1 MEYKE
6 GKDSLRVESPYHLSC
21 FSGFPFFLFLSH
33 SWVISI
39 RSFDICGFVQ
49 LCLFVSLSLL
59 FWGLNFSIS
68 GADFLMLVILL
79 KFFCSCLQVFAG
91 WTGWIQAY
99 IWLNRQLLLWSI
111 FSFFNLFFPPS
122 MTRNAFY
129 RRKKLSMM
137 AWLQDAWFQENVQ
150 SLHETLFY
158 LMMWLS
164 LIAICDIHGWLNY
177 IIFMKYPLI
186 MMFSEPQSLIFFKFS
201 SNSRNLYLTR
211 CLFM

>member
-1 MEYKE
+1 MGHFYPIIWYLWICPTPSVCVSFFAVL
-6 GKDSLRVESPYHLSC
+6 GVE
-21 FSGFPFFLFLSH
+21 F
-33 SWVISI
+33 
-39 RSFDICGFVQ
+39 
-49 LCLFVSLSLL
+49 
-59 FWGLNFSIS
+59 LNFRGWFSYA
-68 GADFLMLVILL
+68 GILL

-129 RRKKLSMM
+129 QRKKLSMM
-137 AWLQDAWFQENVQ
+137 AWLQDAWSQENVQ

>member
-111 FSFFNLFFPPS
+111 FSFFNLFFPLQWQGMLS
-122 MTRNAFY
+122 IGEKNWVWWHGCRMHDS
-129 RRKKLSMM
+129 RKMC
-137 AWLQDAWFQENVQ
+137 N
-150 SLHETLFY
+150 H
-158 LMMWLS
+158 
-164 LIAICDIHGWLNY
+164 C
-177 IIFMKYPLI
+177 MKHY
-186 MMFSEPQSLIFFKFS
+186 S
-201 SNSRNLYLTR
+201 T
-211 CLFM
+211 